1 MVITKI
7 LSKTH
12 LQENIASML
21 DETDGPENIDNFTL
35 NICLSGLI
43 MLITKLL
50 DAKDQILDNRVPLD
64 RLNVCI
70 T

>member
-7 LSKTH
+7 LLNTH

-21 DETDGPENIDNFTL
+21 DEAERPENINKFTL

-50 DAKDQILDNRVPLD
+50 DAKDQILD
-64 RLNVCI
+64 
-70 T
+70 TESH